1 MKKYSIVI
9 PTYNH
14 CDDLL
19 KPCLDS
25 IFKFTDM
32 AEVEIIISANG
43 CTDNTTNYLINLN
56 NPDITLVW
64 TDDAIGYTRATNLG
78 IKQST
83 GEFIILMNND
93 TILMPQEKN
102 AWLDILTAPFTDEKV
117 GITGP
122 VKFDWDCGGLTYEAM
137 AFWLVMIR
145 REVFDKIGILDEIYS
160 PGMGEDGD
168 FCIRTTT
175 AGYTLVSVPTNVT
188 GHFETG
194 IENFNF
200 PIYHAGNGT
209 FADNNE
215 EKNAIILRNNIILAE
230 KYGRKQKVIDVT
242 IIVPTYNHFEDAF
255 KPCIDA
261 ILKNTDLS
269 NKEIIVVAN
278 GCTDGTREYLTE
290 LKEKVNYV
298 WFDEPQGVVRAYNA
312 GIQRALGKYIV
323 TIDNDSILL
332 DQPVDQWIDI
342 LKAPFSDP
350 MVGASSPFANDYA
363 GLDLVL
369 HAGCTMYDADILRQ
383 VGMFDETY
391 NPGYFSDS
399 DLSMKI
405 WRAGFKCVEVPAYNP
420 DKKYENGIYSINFPI
435 YHTGQVQT
443 MNKFTDRALVER
455 NRRILYGRYSK
466 KKYSIVIPTY
476 NHCDDLLKPC
486 IESIIQYTDTDN
498 LEIIVVANGCTDNT
512 REYVDSLGDFI
523 KLIWVDE
530 GIGYTKATNLGIKA
544 ATGEYVIPLNNDTE
558 FLIQRKGDWLRLL
571 EEPFSDPKMG
581 ITGVLENYDPYADA
595 KFLVFF
601 CVMIPRRLFDE
612 IGLLDEI
619 FSPGY
624 GEDIDFSLR
633 AEKAGYSYKSVN
645 TVFYQD
651 GKRCTSYPIW
661 HKNNQTFG
669 EIPEYG
675 NVIVGRNSKI
685 LAERYGKKMRKYSV
699 VIPTYNHCEDLL
711 KPLIRSIVQY
721 TIPYNIEF
729 IIVANGCTDNTKE
742 FVESLGAP
750 FKLVWSEEAI
760 GYTKATNL
768 GIKECDSEFIILL
781 NNDTELLP
789 QEKNAWLDILTA
801 PFVDEKVGM
810 VGPLQM
816 FDNYSNH
823 DILIFFCV
831 MIRKKL
837 FDELGLLDEIY
848 SPGGGEDIDFTVK
861 ARKAGYKT
869 LSTSTHVYSATAATN
884 VGDFPIWHKDNQTF
898 KDIPE
903 YTKSIVKVNGLLNC
917 KRYNDNI
924 KLNLGSGGIDYP
936 GFLSVDLYDKRS
948 NIPMDITKLDFDN
961 NSVSEIMASHVFE
974 HLNPYHSINIL
985 QEWLRVLKPGGKLS
999 MEMPDI
1005 ERLCKSFL
1013 TETNYYTKM
1022 GILNAVYG
1030 SVNTTSEGGPDNI
1043 TSPHLFGWWPES
1055 LQNHLEAA
1063 GYVDISFPPEQWP
1076 HPCDNLRVE
1085 AYKPALSINREALN
1099 SQEPCTYYEIF
1110 EQNSYGIETNEIRGK
1125 TVIDI
1130 GGNLGMFSLNCVE
1143 RGVSK
1148 IYCIEA
1154 QPVVYN
1160 TGLLNNVR
1168 DYPMIVPMNYA
1179 MSDTDGKIV
1188 HIENNTVGSNVGG
1201 EIGDL
1206 VETIT
1211 LQTLLDRENIRGDD
1225 LTMKIDCEGSEFNIL
1240 MPARKELIRR
1250 FSTIYIELH
1259 GDTNPDPA
1267 YQDVKIVEDKLMEFG
1282 YMRVKEG
1289 QMYVETGNGRE
1300 SLNVYVQ
1307 KWVRV

>member
-25 IFKFTDM
+25 IFKYTEM
-32 AEVEIIISANG
+32 SEVEVVISANG
-43 CTDNTTNYLINLN
+43 CTDNTASYLIELN
-56 NPDITLVW
+56 NPSIQLVW
-64 TDDAIGYTRATNLG
+64 TDEAVGYTEATNLG
-78 IKQST
+78 IKRAS

-93 TILMPQEKN
+93 TILMPQTKN
-102 AWLDILTAPFTDEKV
+102 NWIDMLVTPFEDKKV

-122 VKFDWDCGGLTYEAM
+122 VKFDWVCGARTYEAM
-137 AFWLVMIR
+137 AFWLVMIKR
-145 REVFDKIGILDEIYS
+145 DVFDKIGILDEIYS

-168 FCIRTTT
+168 FCIRTTM
-175 AGYTLVSVPTNVT
+175 AGYTLVSVPRNVT
-188 GHFETG
+188 GHFDKG
-194 IENFNF
+194 IENYNF

-215 EKNAIILRNNIILAE
+215 EKNAIILRNNKILEE
-230 KYGRKQKVIDVT
+230 KYGQKEKSIDVT

-261 ILKNTDLS
+261 IIKNTDLS

-278 GCTDGTREYLTE
+278 GCTDGTRAYLDE
-290 LKEKVNYV
+290 LKGRVSYI
-298 WFDEPQGVVRAYNA
+298 WFDEPQGVIRAYNA
-312 GIQRALGKYIV
+312 GIRQALGKYIV

-332 DQPVDQWIDI
+332 GQSIDQWIEI

-363 GLDLVL
+363 GLNLVL

-383 VGMFDETY
+383 VGMFDEVY

-405 WRAGFKCVEVPAYNP
+405 WRAGFKCVEVPKYDP
-420 DKKYENGIYSINFPI
+420 EKKYENGVYSINFPV

-443 MNKFTDRALVER
+443 MNKFADRAIVEK

-512 REYVDSLGDFI
+512 REYIDSLGDFI

-558 FLIQRKGDWLRLL
+558 FLIQAKNDWINLL
-571 EEPFSDPKMG
+571 VAPFSDPKMG
-581 ITGVLENYDPYADA
+581 LTGVKENYDPYADA
-595 KFLVFF
+595 NFLIFF
-601 CVMIPRRLFDE
+601 CVMIPRRLFEE
-612 IGLLDEI
+612 IGYLDEI

-624 GEDIDFSLR
+624 GEDIDFTLR
-633 AEKAGYSYKSVN
+633 AVNAGYLFKSVN
-645 TVFYQD
+645 TDFYQD
-651 GKRCTSYPIW
+651 GKRCTTYPIW
-661 HKNNQTFG
+661 HKDNKTFG

-711 KPLIRSIVQY
+711 RPLIRSIMQY

-742 FVESLGAP
+742 FVENLGAP
-750 FKLVWSEEAI
+750 FKLIWSEEAI
-760 GYTKATNL
+760 GYTRATNL
-768 GIKECDSEFIILL
+768 GIQASNSEFIILL
-781 NNDTELLP
+781 NNDTELLQ
-789 QEKNAWLDILTA
+789 QEKNAWIDILTA
-801 PFVDEKVGM
+801 PFADETVGM

-816 FDNYSNH
+816 HDNYSNH
-823 DILIFFCV
+823 DVLIFFCV

-848 SPGGGEDIDFTVK
+848 SPGGGEDIDFTIK
-861 ARKAGYKT
+861 AQKAGYKT
-869 LSTSTHVYSATAATN
+869 LSTSTPVYSTTASTN

-903 YTKSIVKVNGLLNC
+903 YTKSIIKVNGLLNC
-917 KRYNDNI
+917 KRYNRDI

-936 GFLSVDLYDKRS
+936 GFLSVDLYDKRA
-948 NIPMDITKLDFDN
+948 NIPMNITKLDFDN

-974 HLNPYHSINIL
+974 HLNPYHSVDIL
-985 QEWLRVLKPGGKLS
+985 KEWLRALKPGGKLS

-1005 ERLCKSFL
+1005 EALCKSFL
-1013 TETNYYTKM
+1013 AETNYYDKM

-1055 LQNHLEAA
+1055 LFNHLQAA

-1076 HPCDNLRVE
+1076 HPHNNLRVE
-1085 AYKPALSINREALN
+1085 AYKPASYVDRESLQI
-1099 SQEPCTYYEIF
+1099 QEPNSYAEIF
-1110 EQNSYGIETNEIRGK
+1110 EENSYGIEVNDVRGK
-1125 TVIDI
+1125 TVIDV
-1130 GGNLGMFSLNCVE
+1130 GGN
-1143 RGVSK
+1143 
-1148 IYCIEA
+1148 
-1154 QPVVYN
+1154 
-1160 TGLLNNVR
+1160 
-1168 DYPMIVPMNYA
+1168 
-1179 MSDTDGKIV
+1179 
-1188 HIENNTVGSNVGG
+1188 
-1201 EIGDL
+1201 
-1206 VETIT
+1206 
-1211 LQTLLDRENIRGDD
+1211 
-1225 LTMKIDCEGSEFNIL
+1225 
-1240 MPARKELIRR
+1240 
-1250 FSTIYIELH
+1250 
-1259 GDTNPDPA
+1259 
-1267 YQDVKIVEDKLMEFG
+1267 
-1282 YMRVKEG
+1282 
-1289 QMYVETGNGRE
+1289 
-1300 SLNVYVQ
+1300 
-1307 KWVRV
+1307 